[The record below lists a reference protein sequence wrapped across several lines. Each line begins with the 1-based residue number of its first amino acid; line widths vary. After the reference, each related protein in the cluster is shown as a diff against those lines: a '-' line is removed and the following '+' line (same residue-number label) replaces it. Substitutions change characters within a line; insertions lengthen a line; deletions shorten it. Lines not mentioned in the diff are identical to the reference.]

1 MFVTLSVTL
10 CVTWI
15 SSSHKSLFFY
25 YVLIFFQIFA
35 HLMSVNSV
43 SFYLLLIDWK
53 YIGFTLQYIC
63 IRNFFRFWIRLIFIQ
78 LSVTLSRIQEK
89 FVVVIFCLLIWKK
102 LAAKFCG
109 KKGIW
114 EVEREKIHDG
124 RFCLFRLLSSSHLS
138 CLSLT
143 LQSSYSLIWIT
154 ASLAIRVVDFYLFL
168 LKFSLI
174 LNHFYCYL
182 WVYRR
187 DGRVVKV
194 TDCYYVVLCT
204 QEFKTHPC
212 WRCKIYFKFL
222 FICVCFHLCV
232 ELIEP
237 LLW

>member
-1 MFVTLSVTL
+1 MSIFILVRVTWAPFKSGELWSSVKSDCFAIRFSVAWSSARNRFYRGKSAQSVSYLKIASSWRRYRHLVVIGMFGHVLTWISSSPKMFVTLSVTL

-114 EVEREKIHDG
+114 EV
-124 RFCLFRLLSSSHLS
+124 
-138 CLSLT
+138 
-143 LQSSYSLIWIT
+143 
-154 ASLAIRVVDFYLFL
+154 
-168 LKFSLI
+168 
-174 LNHFYCYL
+174 
-182 WVYRR
+182 
-187 DGRVVKV
+187 
-194 TDCYYVVLCT
+194 
-204 QEFKTHPC
+204 
-212 WRCKIYFKFL
+212 
-222 FICVCFHLCV
+222 
-232 ELIEP
+232 
-237 LLW
+237 